1 MKSLSEPLTD
11 DEFQQLSDFLLD
23 RVDEE
28 HDDDPDFDCGIID
41 VSELDGFLTAVVSG
55 PKPIPP
61 SESVSMRKREEVQA
75 LLLAV
80 AA

>member
-28 HDDDPDFDCGIID
+28 HDGDPDFDCGIID

-61 SESVSMRKREEVQA
+61 SEWLPVVWGE
-75 LLLAV
+75 AV